1 MVAGPATAAVPGP
14 PTSVT
19 AHAGDQLAEVTWTA
33 PTPDDP
39 TITGYVI
46 TAAPADTLPVTVD
59 PTARTATVTGLTNGT
74 VYTFTVAANNL
85 DGTSPPR
92 TPSSPITPR
101 PPAATTLTLAAS
113 PTSILH
119 GGTVQ
124 LSGHLQQTN
133 TAEGIAGET
142 LALERRSK
150 GGASWTALATVT
162 TASDGTLDPP
172 GSHSP
177 GPHRVPAAPRDHA
190 VSCRQH
196 QPDRSGAGWRTPDRP
211 QQPHQHGLGSHRHHQ
226 RPGRPRPPWSAH
238 PGATQAG
245 SDLANHAIQD
255 LPARSCHRGPGRAD
269 RPACCPLPFVRTSS
283 TSLSRPAL
291 RAAACGGRPRAGS
304 DAARTGVG
312 LTQQVGRSRGLLDGP
327 TTRTSVRPARARPA
341 PASQGLRSL
350 CSCST

>member
-39 TITGYVI
+39 TITGYTI
-46 TAAPADTLPVTVD
+46 TSSPADTPPVTVD

-162 TASDGTLDPP
+162 TASDGTLDPQAVT
-172 GSHSP
+172 
-177 GPHRVPAAPRDHA
+177 PHAHTDFRLRHAATPFYAASTSRTVPVLVGVRLTARSNRTSMALGRTATISGQVVPAHRGQRIR
-190 VSCRQH
+190 VQH
-196 QPDRSGAGWRTPDRP
+196 KQGRTWRTM
-211 QQPHQHGLGSHRHHQ
+211 QSK
-226 RPGRPRPPWSAH
+226 
-238 PGATQAG
+238 T
-245 SDLANHAIQD
+245 
-255 LPARSCHRGPGRAD
+255 
-269 RPACCPLPFVRTSS
+269 CPLARVTA
-283 TSLSRPAL
+283 AL
-291 RAAACGGRPRAGS
+291 DERIGPPV
-304 DAARTGVG
+304 ARCH
-312 LTQQVGRSRGLLDGP
+312 S
-327 TTRTSVRPARARPA
+327 
-341 PASQGLRSL
+341 
-350 CSCST
+350 